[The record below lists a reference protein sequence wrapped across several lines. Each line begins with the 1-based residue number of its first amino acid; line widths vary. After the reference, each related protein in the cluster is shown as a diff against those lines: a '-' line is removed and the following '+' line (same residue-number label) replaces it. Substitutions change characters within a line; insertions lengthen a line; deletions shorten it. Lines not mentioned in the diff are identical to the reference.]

1 MTPDKPLFV
10 VLSGPSGVGKDSI
23 LDELQ
28 RRGQTFHRVVTAT
41 TRSPRPGERE
51 GVDYHFLS
59 DDAFDAL
66 IEKDGLLEYAE
77 VYGQR
82 YGVPRQQVLDALAAG
97 EDVFVRTDVQG
108 AASIRRMM
116 PEAVL
121 IFIAPASFEDL
132 EQRLRARDADSP
144 DKIQRRLETARL
156 EMERQREFA
165 HIIVNAPGQLAQAV
179 AALET
184 ILRDVRAAR
193 S

>member
-1 MTPDKPLFV
+1 MTPDEPLFV

-23 LDELQ
+23 LDELEH
-28 RRGQTFHRVVTAT
+28 RGKTFHRVVTAT
-41 TRSPRPGERE
+41 TRSPRPGERD